1 MLIELNEDTL
11 QNIVASNKKV
21 VVQYS
26 ASWCG
31 NCRIMKPKF
40 KKLAAEHDEITFVLV
55 DAENAPESRKLANV
69 SNLPTFA
76 TFFDGKIVNETQT
89 NKAEVLSELVREIA
103 LN

>member
-11 QNIVASNKKV
+11 QDLVAKTKKV

-40 KKLAAEHDEITFVLV
+40 KKLASENEDVTFVLV
-55 DAENAPESRKLANV
+55 DAEKSPESRKLANV

-76 TFFDGKIVNETQT
+76 TFVDGLLVNETQT
-89 NKAEVLSELVREIA
+89 NKAEVLSELIVEI
-103 LN
+103 L

>member
-1 MLIELNEDTL
+1 MLIELIEDTL
-11 QNIVASNKKV
+11 KDIVTNNEKV

-40 KKLAAEHDEITFVLV
+40 KKLASENEGITFVLV
-55 DAENAPESRKLANV
+55 DAENSPESRKLANV

-76 TFFDGKIVNETQT
+76 TFVDGILRNETQT
-89 NKAEVLSELVREIA
+89 NKAEVLSELVNEIV
-103 LN
+103 N